1 MEIKILRKL
10 EINSVNKNTDYIY
23 VKRIYKDFR
32 MQVLT
37 FTLNS
42 YINKYLAFINK
53 INDKLFVKSNLN
65 RKIR

>member
-42 YINKYLAFINK
+42 
-53 INDKLFVKSNLN
+53 V
-65 RKIR
+65 